1 VKTVIQSGGASAY
14 LLRPIPQARA
24 QGPSLFLALSGGI
37 GAGKSTIAQVLRG
50 LGVYVVDADQ
60 LAREVLSPSHPVY
73 EAVLANFGTDLKLPD
88 RSLDRHLLAQRAFS
102 SPESTLLLN
111 SLTHPAISA
120 LAWERLKSAPQGS
133 CALYDVPLLTTYEDA
148 SLFDVVIM
156 VSAPEEVRVSRLI
169 SRGLSEEDARSRIRS
184 QISDIERRKL
194 ASIWVENHGN
204 QEDLANVTSQ
214 LYTSWLTHVH

>member
-1 VKTVIQSGGASAY
+1 MKTVIESGGASAY
-14 LLRPIPQARA
+14 LLRPIPRART
-24 QGPSLFLALSGGI
+24 QGPSFFLALSGGI

-50 LGVYVVDADQ
+50 LGVFVVDADQ

-73 EAVLANFGTDLKLPD
+73 EAVLANFGTDLALPD
-88 RSLDRHLLAQRAFS
+88 HSLDRRLLAQRAFS

-204 QEDLANVTSQ
+204 QEDLADVSNQ
-214 LYTSWLTHVH
+214 LYSSWLTRVH

>member
-1 VKTVIQSGGASAY
+1 MKTVIQSGAASAY
-14 LLRPIPQARA
+14 LLRSIPQAHA
-24 QGPSLFLALSGGI
+24 KGPALFLALSGGI
-37 GAGKSTIAQVLRG
+37 GAGKSTIAQVLRS

-148 SLFDVVIM
+148 SLFDAVIM
-156 VSAPEEVRVSRLI
+156 VSALEEVRVSRLI

-184 QISDIERRKL
+184 QISDSKRRKL
-194 ASIWVENHGN
+194 ASIWVENLGN
-204 QEDLANVTSQ
+204 QEDLAEVSNQVYS
-214 LYTSWLTHVH
+214 SWLTRVH

>member
-1 VKTVIQSGGASAY
+1 MKTVIQSGGASAY
-14 LLRPIPQARA
+14 LLRPIPQART

-37 GAGKSTIAQVLRG
+37 GAGKSTIANVLRG
-50 LGVYVVDADQ
+50 LGVFVVDADQ

-73 EAVLANFGTDLKLPD
+73 EAVLANFGTDLTLPD

-120 LAWERLKSAPQGS
+120 LAWELLKSAPQGS

-204 QEDLANVTSQ
+204 QEDLADVSKQ
-214 LYTSWLTHVH
+214 VYSSWLTRVH

>member
-1 VKTVIQSGGASAY
+1 MKTVIQSGGARAY
-14 LLRPIPQARA
+14 LLRPIPRART

-37 GAGKSTIAQVLRG
+37 GAGKSTIAKVLRG

-73 EAVLANFGTDLKLPD
+73 EAVLANFGTDLTLPD

-111 SLTHPAISA
+111 SLTHPAILA

-156 VSAPEEVRVSRLI
+156 VSAPEEVRVRRLI

-184 QISDIERRKL
+184 QISDSERRKL

-204 QEDLANVTSQ
+204 QEDLADISNQ
-214 LYTSWLTHVH
+214 LYSSWLTRVH

>member
-1 VKTVIQSGGASAY
+1 MKTVIESGGASAY
-14 LLRPIPQARA
+14 LLRPIPQART

-37 GAGKSTIAQVLRG
+37 GAGKSTIANVLRG
-50 LGVYVVDADQ
+50 LGVFVVDADQ

-73 EAVLANFGTDLKLPD
+73 EDVLANFGTDLTLPD

-156 VSAPEEVRVSRLI
+156 VSAPEEVRVRRLI

-184 QISDIERRKL
+184 QISDSERRKL
-194 ASIWVENHGN
+194 ASIWVENLGN
-204 QEDLANVTSQ
+204 QEDLAEVSNQVYS
-214 LYTSWLTHVH
+214 SWLTRVH

>member
-1 VKTVIQSGGASAY
+1 MKTVIESGGASAY
-14 LLRPIPQARA
+14 LLRPIPQART

-37 GAGKSTIAQVLRG
+37 GAGKSTIANVLRG
-50 LGVYVVDADQ
+50 LGVFVVDADQ

-73 EAVLANFGTDLKLPD
+73 EAVLANFGTDLTLPD

>member
-1 VKTVIQSGGASAY
+1 MKTVIQSGGASAY

-37 GAGKSTIAQVLRG
+37 GAGTSTIAQVLRG

-88 RSLDRHLLAQRAFS
+88 RSLDRYLLAQRAFS

-156 VSAPEEVRVSRLI
+156 VSAPEEVRVCRLI
-169 SRGLSEEDARSRIRS
+169 SRGLSEEDARARIHS
-184 QISDIERRKL
+184 QISDSERRKL

-204 QEDLANVTSQ
+204 QEDLVDVSNQ
-214 LYTSWLTHVH
+214 LYSSWLTRVH

>member
-1 VKTVIQSGGASAY
+1 MKTVIQSGGASAY
-14 LLRPIPQARA
+14 LLRPIPQART

-50 LGVYVVDADQ
+50 LGVFVVDADQ

-73 EAVLANFGTDLKLPD
+73 EAVLANFGTDLTLPD

-156 VSAPEEVRVSRLI
+156 VSAPEEVRLRRLI
-169 SRGLSEEDARSRIRS
+169 SRGLSEEDARARIRS
-184 QISDIERRKL
+184 QISDNERRKL

-204 QEDLANVTSQ
+204 QEDLANVTIQ
-214 LYTSWLTHVH
+214 LYTAWLTRVH

>member
-1 VKTVIQSGGASAY
+1 MKTVIQSGGASAY

-37 GAGKSTIAQVLRG
+37 GAGKSAIAQVLRG

-73 EAVLANFGTDLKLPD
+73 EAVLANFGTDLTLPD

-156 VSAPEEVRVSRLI
+156 VSAPEEVRVRRLI
-169 SRGLSEEDARSRIRS
+169 SRGLSEEDARARIHS
-184 QISDIERRKL
+184 QISDSERRKL

-204 QEDLANVTSQ
+204 QEDLVDVSNQ
-214 LYTSWLTHVH
+214 LYSSWLTRVH

>member
-1 VKTVIQSGGASAY
+1 MKTVIQSGGASAY
-14 LLRPIPQARA
+14 LLRPIPQART

-37 GAGKSTIAQVLRG
+37 GAGKSTIAHVLRG

-88 RSLDRHLLAQRAFS
+88 RSLDRYLLAQRAFS

-133 CALYDVPLLTTYEDA
+133 CALYDVPLLTTYKDA

-184 QISDIERRKL
+184 QISDSERRKL
-194 ASIWVENHGN
+194 ASIWVENLGN
-204 QEDLANVTSQ
+204 QEDLAEVSNQVYS
-214 LYTSWLTHVH
+214 SWLTRVH

>member
-1 VKTVIQSGGASAY
+1 MKTVIQSGGASAY

-24 QGPSLFLALSGGI
+24 QGPSLVLALSGGI

-88 RSLDRHLLAQRAFS
+88 RSLDRYLLAQRAFS

-156 VSAPEEVRVSRLI
+156 VSAPEEVRVRRLI
-169 SRGLSEEDARSRIRS
+169 SRGLSEEDARARIHS
-184 QISDIERRKL
+184 QISDSERRKL

-204 QEDLANVTSQ
+204 QEDLVDVSNQ
-214 LYTSWLTHVH
+214 LYSSWLTRVH

>member
-1 VKTVIQSGGASAY
+1 MKTVIESGGASAY
-14 LLRPIPQARA
+14 LLRPIPQART

-37 GAGKSTIAQVLRG
+37 GAGKSTIANVLRG
-50 LGVYVVDADQ
+50 LGVFVVDADQ

-73 EAVLANFGTDLKLPD
+73 EAVLANFGTDLTLPD

-120 LAWERLKSAPQGS
+120 LAWERLKSAPQGT

-148 SLFDVVIM
+148 SLFDAVIM
-156 VSAPEEVRVSRLI
+156 VSAPEEVRLRRLI
-169 SRGLSEEDARSRIRS
+169 SRGLGEEDARARIRS
-184 QISDIERRKL
+184 QISDSVRRKL

>member
-73 EAVLANFGTDLKLPD
+73 EAVLANFGTDLTLPD
-88 RSLDRHLLAQRAFS
+88 RSLDRYLLAQRAFS

-156 VSAPEEVRVSRLI
+156 VSAPEEVRLRRLI
-169 SRGLSEEDARSRIRS
+169 SRGLSEEDARARIRS
-184 QISDIERRKL
+184 QISDSERRKL

>member
-1 VKTVIQSGGASAY
+1 MKTVIQSGGASAY
-14 LLRPIPQARA
+14 LLRPIPQART

-37 GAGKSTIAQVLRG
+37 GAGKSRIAHVLRG
-50 LGVYVVDADQ
+50 LGVFVVDADQ

-73 EAVLANFGTDLKLPD
+73 EAVLKNFGADLALPD
-88 RSLDRHLLAQRAFS
+88 RSLDRRLLALRAFS

-148 SLFDVVIM
+148 SLFDAVIM

-184 QISDIERRKL
+184 QISDSERRKL
-194 ASIWVENHGN
+194 ASIWVENLGN
-204 QEDLANVTSQ
+204 QEDLAEVSNQVYS
-214 LYTSWLTHVH
+214 SWLTRVH

>member
-1 VKTVIQSGGASAY
+1 MKTVIQSGGASAY
-14 LLRPIPQARA
+14 LLRPIPQERT

-37 GAGKSTIAQVLRG
+37 GAGKSTIAHVLRG
-50 LGVYVVDADQ
+50 LGVFVVDADQ

-73 EAVLANFGTDLKLPD
+73 EAVLANFGTDLTLPD

-156 VSAPEEVRVSRLI
+156 VSAPEEVRVRRLI
-169 SRGLSEEDARSRIRS
+169 SRGLSEEDARARIHS
-184 QISDIERRKL
+184 QISDSVRRKL

-204 QEDLANVTSQ
+204 QEDLVDVSNQ
-214 LYTSWLTHVH
+214 LYSSWLTRVH

>member
-1 VKTVIQSGGASAY
+1 M
-14 LLRPIPQARA
+14 
-24 QGPSLFLALSGGI
+24 
-37 GAGKSTIAQVLRG
+37 IAHVLRG
-50 LGVYVVDADQ
+50 LGVFVVDADQ

-73 EAVLANFGTDLKLPD
+73 EAVLKNFGADLALPD
-88 RSLDRHLLAQRAFS
+88 RSLDRRLLALRAFS

-148 SLFDVVIM
+148 SLFDAVIM

-184 QISDIERRKL
+184 QISDSERRKL

-204 QEDLANVTSQ
+204 QEDLADVSNQ
-214 LYTSWLTHVH
+214 LYSFWLTRVH

>member
-1 VKTVIQSGGASAY
+1 MKTVIQSGGASAY
-14 LLRPIPQARA
+14 LLRPIPRART

-37 GAGKSTIAQVLRG
+37 GAGKSTIAQVLCG
-50 LGVYVVDADQ
+50 LGVFVVDADQ

-73 EAVLANFGTDLKLPD
+73 EAVLANFGTDLTLPD

-156 VSAPEEVRVSRLI
+156 VSAPEEVRVRRLI
-169 SRGLSEEDARSRIRS
+169 SRGLSEEDARARIRS
-184 QISDIERRKL
+184 QISDSERRKL

>member
-1 VKTVIQSGGASAY
+1 MKTVIESGGASAY
-14 LLRPIPQARA
+14 LLRPIPQART
-24 QGPSLFLALSGGI
+24 QGPSLCLALSGGI
-37 GAGKSTIAQVLRG
+37 GAGKSTIANVLRG
-50 LGVYVVDADQ
+50 LGVFVVDADQ

-73 EAVLANFGTDLKLPD
+73 EAVLANFGTDLTLPD

-204 QEDLANVTSQ
+204 QEDLADVSNQ
-214 LYTSWLTHVH
+214 LYSSWLTRVH

>member
-1 VKTVIQSGGASAY
+1 MKTVIQSGGASAY

-88 RSLDRHLLAQRAFS
+88 RSLDRYLLAQRAFS

-156 VSAPEEVRVSRLI
+156 VSAPEEVRLRRLI
-169 SRGLSEEDARSRIRS
+169 SRGLSEEDARARIRS
-184 QISDIERRKL
+184 QISDSERRKL

>member
-1 VKTVIQSGGASAY
+1 MKTVIQSGGASAY
-14 LLRPIPQARA
+14 LLRPIPQERT

-37 GAGKSTIAQVLRG
+37 GAGKSTIAHVLRG
-50 LGVYVVDADQ
+50 LGVYVVNADQ

-88 RSLDRHLLAQRAFS
+88 RSLDRYLLAQRAFS

-156 VSAPEEVRVSRLI
+156 VSAPEEVRVRRLI
-169 SRGLSEEDARSRIRS
+169 SRGLSEEDARARIHS
-184 QISDIERRKL
+184 QISDSERRKL

-204 QEDLANVTSQ
+204 QEDLVDVSNQ
-214 LYTSWLTHVH
+214 LYSSWLTRAH

>member
-1 VKTVIQSGGASAY
+1 MKTVIQSGGASAY
-14 LLRPIPQARA
+14 LLRPIPQERT

-37 GAGKSTIAQVLRG
+37 GAGKSTIAHVLRG
-50 LGVYVVDADQ
+50 LGVFVVDADQ

-73 EAVLANFGTDLKLPD
+73 EAVLANFGTDLTLPD

-156 VSAPEEVRVSRLI
+156 VSAPEEVRLRRLI
-169 SRGLSEEDARSRIRS
+169 SRGLSEEDARARIHS
-184 QISDIERRKL
+184 QISDSERRKL

-204 QEDLANVTSQ
+204 QEDLVDVSNQ
-214 LYTSWLTHVH
+214 LYSSWLTRVH

>member
-1 VKTVIQSGGASAY
+1 MKTVIESGGASAY
-14 LLRPIPQARA
+14 LLRPIPQART

-37 GAGKSTIAQVLRG
+37 GAGKSAIAHALRS

-73 EAVLANFGTDLKLPD
+73 EAVLANFGTDLTLPD

-156 VSAPEEVRVSRLI
+156 VSAPEEVRVRRLI
-169 SRGLSEEDARSRIRS
+169 SRGLSEEDARARIRS
-184 QISDIERRKL
+184 QISDSERRTL

-204 QEDLANVTSQ
+204 QEDLADVSKQ
-214 LYTSWLTHVH
+214 VYSSWLTRVH

>member
-1 VKTVIQSGGASAY
+1 MKTVIESGGASAY
-14 LLRPIPQARA
+14 LLRPIPQART

-37 GAGKSTIAQVLRG
+37 GAGKSTIANVLRG
-50 LGVYVVDADQ
+50 LGVFVVDADQ

-73 EAVLANFGTDLKLPD
+73 EAVLANFGTDLTLPD

-204 QEDLANVTSQ
+204 QEDLADVSIQ
-214 LYTSWLTHVH
+214 LYTAWLTRVH

>member
-1 VKTVIQSGGASAY
+1 MKTVIQSGGASAY
-14 LLRPIPQARA
+14 LLRPIPQERT

-37 GAGKSTIAQVLRG
+37 GAGKSTIAHVLRG

-88 RSLDRHLLAQRAFS
+88 RSLDRYLLAQRAFS

-133 CALYDVPLLTTYEDA
+133 CALYDVPLLMTYEDA

-156 VSAPEEVRVSRLI
+156 VSAPEEVRLRRLI
-169 SRGLSEEDARSRIRS
+169 SRGLSEEDARARIHS
-184 QISDIERRKL
+184 QISDSERRKL

-204 QEDLANVTSQ
+204 QEDLVDVSNQ
-214 LYTSWLTHVH
+214 LYSSWLTRVH

>member
-1 VKTVIQSGGASAY
+1 MKTVIQSGGASAY
-14 LLRPIPQARA
+14 LLRPIPQERT

-37 GAGKSTIAQVLRG
+37 GAGKSTIADVLRG
-50 LGVYVVDADQ
+50 LGVFVVDADQ

-156 VSAPEEVRVSRLI
+156 VSAPEEVRVRRLI
-169 SRGLSEEDARSRIRS
+169 SRGLSEEDARARIHS
-184 QISDIERRKL
+184 QISDSERRKL

-204 QEDLANVTSQ
+204 QEDLVDVSNQ
-214 LYTSWLTHVH
+214 LYSSWLTRVH

>member
-1 VKTVIQSGGASAY
+1 MKTVIQSGAASAY
-14 LLRPIPQARA
+14 LLRSIPQAHA
-24 QGPSLFLALSGGI
+24 KGPALFLALSGGI
-37 GAGKSTIAQVLRG
+37 GAGKSTIAQVLRS

-88 RSLDRHLLAQRAFS
+88 RSLDRYLLAQRAFS

-148 SLFDVVIM
+148 SLFDAVIM

-184 QISDIERRKL
+184 QISDSKRRKL
-194 ASIWVENHGN
+194 ASIWVENLGN
-204 QEDLANVTSQ
+204 QEDLAEVSNQVYS
-214 LYTSWLTHVH
+214 SWLTRVH

>member
-1 VKTVIQSGGASAY
+1 MKTVIESGGASAY
-14 LLRPIPQARA
+14 LLRPIPQART

-37 GAGKSTIAQVLRG
+37 GAGKSTIANVLRG
-50 LGVYVVDADQ
+50 LGVFVVDADQ

-73 EAVLANFGTDLKLPD
+73 EAVLANFGTDLTLPD

-184 QISDIERRKL
+184 QISDSERRKL
-194 ASIWVENHGN
+194 ASIWVENLGN
-204 QEDLANVTSQ
+204 QEDLAEVSNQVYS
-214 LYTSWLTHVH
+214 SWLTRVH

>member
-1 VKTVIQSGGASAY
+1 MKTVIQSGGASAY
-14 LLRPIPQARA
+14 LLRSIPQART

-37 GAGKSTIAQVLRG
+37 GAGKSTIAHALRS
-50 LGVYVVDADQ
+50 LGVFVVDADQ

-73 EAVLANFGTDLKLPD
+73 EAVLANFGTVLTLPD

-204 QEDLANVTSQ
+204 QEDLADVSKQ
-214 LYTSWLTHVH
+214 VYSSWLTRVH

>member
-1 VKTVIQSGGASAY
+1 MKTVIQSGGARAY
-14 LLRPIPQARA
+14 LLRPIPQERT

-37 GAGKSTIAQVLRG
+37 GAGKSTIAHVLRG

-88 RSLDRHLLAQRAFS
+88 RSLDRYLLAQRAFS

-156 VSAPEEVRVSRLI
+156 VSALEEVRVSRLI

-204 QEDLANVTSQ
+204 QEDLADVSKQ
-214 LYTSWLTHVH
+214 VYSSWLTRVH

>member
-1 VKTVIQSGGASAY
+1 MKTVIQSGGASAY
-14 LLRPIPQARA
+14 LLRPIPQART

-37 GAGKSTIAQVLRG
+37 GAGKSTIANVLRG
-50 LGVYVVDADQ
+50 LGVFVVDADQ

-73 EAVLANFGTDLKLPD
+73 EAVLANFGTDLTLPD

-204 QEDLANVTSQ
+204 QEDLVDVSKQ
-214 LYTSWLTHVH
+214 VYSSWLTRVH

>member
-1 VKTVIQSGGASAY
+1 MKTVIESGGASAY
-14 LLRPIPQARA
+14 LLRPIPQART

-37 GAGKSTIAQVLRG
+37 GAGKSTIANVLRG
-50 LGVYVVDADQ
+50 LGVFVVDADQ
-60 LAREVLSPSHPVY
+60 LAREVLLPSHPVY
-73 EAVLANFGTDLKLPD
+73 EAVLANFGTDLTLPD

-148 SLFDVVIM
+148 SLFDAVIM

-184 QISDIERRKL
+184 QISDSERRKL
-194 ASIWVENHGN
+194 ASIWVENLGN
-204 QEDLANVTSQ
+204 QEDLAEVSNQVYS
-214 LYTSWLTHVH
+214 SWLTRVH

>member
-1 VKTVIQSGGASAY
+1 MKTVIESGGASAY
-14 LLRPIPQARA
+14 LLRPIPQART

-37 GAGKSTIAQVLRG
+37 GAGKSTIANVLRG
-50 LGVYVVDADQ
+50 LGVFVVDADQ
-60 LAREVLSPSHPVY
+60 LAREVLLPSHPVY
-73 EAVLANFGTDLKLPD
+73 EAVLANFGTDLTLPD

-148 SLFDVVIM
+148 SLFDAVIM
-156 VSAPEEVRVSRLI
+156 VSAPEEMRVHRLI

-184 QISDIERRKL
+184 QISDSERRKL
-194 ASIWVENHGN
+194 ASIWVENLGN
-204 QEDLANVTSQ
+204 QEDLAEVSNQVYS
-214 LYTSWLTHVH
+214 SWLTRVH

>member
-1 VKTVIQSGGASAY
+1 MKTVIESGGASAY
-14 LLRPIPQARA
+14 LLRPIPRART

-50 LGVYVVDADQ
+50 LGVFVVDADQ

-88 RSLDRHLLAQRAFS
+88 RSLDRYLLAQRAFS

-156 VSAPEEVRVSRLI
+156 VSAPEEVRLRRLI
-169 SRGLSEEDARSRIRS
+169 SRGLSEEDARARIHS
-184 QISDIERRKL
+184 QISDSERRKL

-204 QEDLANVTSQ
+204 QEDLVDVSNQ
-214 LYTSWLTHVH
+214 LYSSWLTRVH

>member
-1 VKTVIQSGGASAY
+1 MKTVIQSGGASAY
-14 LLRPIPQARA
+14 LLRPIPQERT

-37 GAGKSTIAQVLRG
+37 GAGKSTIAHVLRG

-88 RSLDRHLLAQRAFS
+88 RSLDRYLLAQRAFS

-156 VSAPEEVRVSRLI
+156 VSAPEEVRLRRLI
-169 SRGLSEEDARSRIRS
+169 SRGLSEEDARARIRS
-184 QISDIERRKL
+184 QISDSERRKL